1 MSNTGCDTVAQLI
14 ELNVREISSVV
25 FFELSEVVHEELLER
40 LLGKKIYVIIDGQE
54 KFLFF
59 ICGLWYLICREN
71 LVNKGFSLQWIV
83 NEEWQ
88 WYDKST
94 KEMEAVL
101 MDKKKTGNLIKD
113 ARTKKNYT
121 QSELGDLLS
130 VSNKA
135 VSRWE
140 NGDSFPDVGVLENL
154 AAVLDLRI
162 QDIIT
167 GDIGINDDYV
177 VAEVVRVA
185 KLQQKEKKR
194 KAIRNSVFIF
204 AMLCCTISEFS
215 VLGNSSILFVNDSIL
230 MYVILMVFSFVL
242 ILVGYTSQIE
252 ADKNDDNKFCKCM
265 KIVSLFSLVWSI
277 LLIWYVSLRAI
288 NGHIPFGMKLSS
300 VGTFINWQLISLFVI
315 NFVLIAFAL
324 YRYEKKDKK
333 IHWGWFTSTAVI
345 YSSVIYGDMLHRMS
359 SSQEVIENLA
369 KRTLI
374 LLATV
379 TISLI
384 AAKLFKKIK
393 YFSKYIHKML
403 IGK

>member
-1 MSNTGCDTVAQLI
+1 
-14 ELNVREISSVV
+14 
-25 FFELSEVVHEELLER
+25 
-40 LLGKKIYVIIDGQE
+40 
-54 KFLFF
+54 
-59 ICGLWYLICREN
+59 
-71 LVNKGFSLQWIV
+71 
-83 NEEWQ
+83 
-88 WYDKST
+88 
-94 KEMEAVL
+94 

-121 QSELGDLLS
+121 QSELGDLLG

-167 GDIGINDDYV
+167 GDTGINDESV

-185 KLQQKEKKR
+185 QLQQKEKKR
-194 KAIRNSVFIF
+194 KAIRNSVFIV
-204 AMLCCTISEFS
+204 AMICCIISGFS
-215 VLGNSSILFVNDSIL
+215 ALGNSSILFANDSIL

-252 ADKNDDNKFCKCM
+252 ADKNDDTKFCKCM

-277 LLIWYVSLRAI
+277 LLIWCVFLMVI

-300 VGTFINWQLISLFVI
+300 VGPFINWQLISLFVI
-315 NFVLIAFAL
+315 NFVLFAL
-324 YRYEKKDKK
+324 DVYRHEKEDNR
-333 IHWGWFTSTAVI
+333 IHWGWFISTAVM
-345 YSSVIYGDMLHRMS
+345 YSAVLYGDMLHRMS
-359 SSQEVIENLA
+359 STQGVIESLA

-374 LLATV
+374 ILV
-379 TISLI
+379 SVVISLI
-384 AAKLFKKIK
+384 AAKSKVKTRFKK
-393 YFSKYIHKML
+393 
-403 IGK
+403 GC